1 MPNIPAE
8 QQRAEAALVAKIG
21 RKLIPFLFFLYIIAF
36 LDRVNVSFA
45 KMEMTW
51 FSPSVYG
58 FGAGIFFLGYFL
70 FEVPSNLILQKVG
83 ARFWIARIMFTWG
96 LLAMGMAFAKSTP
109 IFYGIRFLLGIAE
122 AGFFPGVLLYLTYW
136 FTAKERAR
144 MIALFMTANA
154 VTYSFGGPISGWIMA
169 AKPLPFLDGW
179 QQMFLLEGLPA
190 VAMAFVVLAYLPN
203 GPKDAKWL
211 TDDEKQL
218 LEARMAREPG
228 RTTAHGSFAETFRI
242 PGVWALCATY
252 FLMVSGMYGISLWIP
267 DLIKKMGNFNSLTVG
282 FLCAIP
288 YSAAGLVMVANAAR
302 SDRAGERRLH
312 IAIPALI
319 GATGLA
325 CFAFVLQNPVPALAA
340 VTIAAAGM
348 WSILGPFWAWSSVVL
363 APRGAAALAAGI
375 ALVNSVGNIGG
386 FAGPYIFG
394 AVTEKTRFGNQGGA
408 LYLATSVLLGS
419 LLVFLMGRSSTAS
432 SGISPESG
440 QH

>member
-1 MPNIPAE
+1 MNDISPGR
-8 QQRAEAALVAKIG
+8 QRAEAALVAKIG

-70 FEVPSNLILQKVG
+70 FEIPSNLILQRVG
-83 ARFWIARIMFTWG
+83 ARLWIARIMFTWG
-96 LLAMGMAFAKSTP
+96 LLAMGMAFAKTIP

-154 VTYSFGGPISGWIMA
+154 VTYSFGGPISGWIMK
-169 AKPLPFLDGW
+169 AKPLPGFDGW

-190 VAMAFVVLAYLPN
+190 VLMTFAVLFYLPN

-211 TDDEKQL
+211 SEDERQL
-218 LEARMAREPG
+218 LEERMSREPG
-228 RTTAHGSFAETFRI
+228 RSVAHGSVADTFKI
-242 PGVWALCATY
+242 PGVWALCGTY

-267 DLIKKMGNFNSLTVG
+267 DLIKKMGSFDPLTVG

-288 YSAAGLVMVANAAR
+288 YSTAGFVMVANAAR
-302 SDRAGERRLH
+302 SDRSGERRLF

-319 GATGLA
+319 GAAGLGV
-325 CFAFVLQNPVPALAA
+325 FSFVLNQPVPALIA
-340 VTIAAAGM
+340 VTVAAAGM

-386 FAGPYIFG
+386 FAGPYVFG
-394 AVTEKTRFGNQGGA
+394 FITEKTSLGNQGGA
-408 LYLATSVLLGS
+408 LYLATSVFLGA
-419 LLVFLMGRSSTAS
+419 LLVLVMGRS
-432 SGISPESG
+432 ISNQKEVPNA
-440 QH
+440 

>member
-1 MPNIPAE
+1 
-8 QQRAEAALVAKIG
+8 
-21 RKLIPFLFFLYIIAF
+21 
-36 LDRVNVSFA
+36 
-45 KMEMTW
+45 
-51 FSPSVYG
+51 
-58 FGAGIFFLGYFL
+58 
-70 FEVPSNLILQKVG
+70 ILQKVG

-96 LLAMGMAFAKSTP
+96 ILAMGMAFAKSTP

-154 VTYSFGGPISGWIMA
+154 VTYSFGGPISGWIMKT
-169 AKPLPFLDGW
+169 KPLPIFDGW

-190 VAMAFVVLAYLPN
+190 ILMAFVVLAYLPN

-211 TDDEKQL
+211 TDAEKQL
-218 LEARMAREPG
+218 LEERMAREPG
-228 RTTAHGSFAETFRI
+228 RSTEHSSFKETFRI
-242 PGVWALCATY
+242 PGVWALCGTY

-267 DLIKKMGNFNSLTVG
+267 DLIKKMGNFDAITVG

-288 YSAAGLVMVANAAR
+288 YSASGFVMVANAVR

-312 IAIPALI
+312 IAIPAFI
-319 GATGLA
+319 GSAGLA
-325 CFAFVLQNPVPALAA
+325 AFAFFLNQPVPALIA

-394 AVTEKTRFGNQGGA
+394 AITEKTKYGNQGGA
-408 LYLATSVLLGS
+408 FYLAFTVLLGA
-419 LLVFLMGRSSTAS
+419 LLVLAMGK
-432 SGISPESG
+432 ISQRETKNA
-440 QH
+440 